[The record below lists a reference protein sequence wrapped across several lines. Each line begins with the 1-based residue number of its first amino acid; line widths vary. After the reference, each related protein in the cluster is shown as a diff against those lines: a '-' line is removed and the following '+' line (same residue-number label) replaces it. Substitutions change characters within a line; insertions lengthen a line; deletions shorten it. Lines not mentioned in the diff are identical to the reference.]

1 MTVLPLGALN
11 DTVTVT
17 LAAPSLTVSS
27 ATLSDGGGSSS
38 VIVTVASP
46 SSMVALDSPLSVN
59 LNVSSSSSVVSS
71 LIVTET
77 VLDMS
82 PAANDSI
89 PDAVV

>member
-1 MTVLPLGALN
+1 MTVLALAALN

-17 LAAPSLTVSS
+17 LPPPSPTVSS
-27 ATLSDGGGSSS
+27 PTLNSGGSSSS